1 MLGANKKHPQA
12 RSEMNVHVYLLTAS
26 LLHKL
31 VSVRKHRPPFGTVEL
46 LLLKIEGIDTRI
58 GQLLPIGKTA
68 LVRIRL
74 KCEFSNRSCYCRK
87 NKT

>member
-31 VSVRKHRPPFGTVEL
+31 ASVRKHRPPFGTVEL
-46 LLLKIEGIDTRI
+46 LLLKIEGIDTRREHKLTT
-58 GQLLPIGKTA
+58 GVSL
-68 LVRIRL
+68 IR
-74 KCEFSNRSCYCRK
+74 
-87 NKT
+87 